1 MTAAVLTPEERPSL
15 CEVWRRA
22 AAQFAS
28 DTNLAGVNNA
38 SRARHPLR
46 RLVWCSLWLTGLVVS
61 LNDVSLLVSDFLTY
75 PVSTSYSIAYDSAV
89 TFPAVTV
96 CNQNSVMCTDLM
108 QQLFAEPD
116 DSLIL
121 DLVQRSACLS
131 LIPGLCMPMKL
142 MFFEFFGVLS
152 TPEYGNCFTFN
163 SNISSAAD
171 REAGQRVASMVGP
184 NTGLSLV
191 LFVDTNNYM
200 PSTVSQTRGARVAIH
215 PSDVTPLMAETGME
229 VSPTSLTSISITETR
244 IVRMPYPY
252 TSHCISTWADS
263 GLEPY
268 GVDPTTGV
276 VGPSQARY
284 TLAECNRMCLQ
295 HHLVKNCGCHDP
307 LYPLEFTV
315 DGELQDVG
323 PACDLSFGSE

>member
-46 RLVWCSLWLTGLVVS
+46 RLVWCCLWLAGLVVS

-142 MFFEFFGVLS
+142 MFFELGTLPSLLQNTSCFQLSSGICSELEEFG
-152 TPEYGNCFTFN
+152 EQN
-163 SNISSAAD
+163 SVNISAHLAELGCGSETPRDSAASS
-171 REAGQRVASMVGP
+171 E
-184 NTGLSLV
+184 
-191 LFVDTNNYM
+191 
-200 PSTVSQTRGARVAIH
+200 
-215 PSDVTPLMAETGME
+215 PLAALKIGNG
-229 VSPTSLTSISITETR
+229 SA
-244 IVRMPYPY
+244 
-252 TSHCISTWADS
+252 H
-263 GLEPY
+263 
-268 GVDPTTGV
+268 
-276 VGPSQARY
+276 
-284 TLAECNRMCLQ
+284 
-295 HHLVKNCGCHDP
+295 
-307 LYPLEFTV
+307 
-315 DGELQDVG
+315 
-323 PACDLSFGSE
+323 GSEESSKLRQKRSIQRRWWNELVAQVTGAL